1 MNSIR
6 DHFGI
11 HDDALTL
18 RSKRNNILA
27 SNIANAATPHFKAR
41 DVDFEASLAAAM
53 PSGLISTSNNRHIAQ
68 AGNSTGGGLLYRTPI
83 NPSLDGNTVE
93 LAVEQMEFSEN
104 VVRYQSSLT
113 LLNRKIS
120 GLMSAIK
127 GE

>member
-1 MNSIR
+1 MNGIR

-41 DVDFEASLAAAM
+41 DVDFEATLAAAM
-53 PSGLISTSNNRHIAQ
+53 PSGPISTTNNRHITQ
-68 AGNSTGGGLLYRTPI
+68 SGSSAGGDLLYRTPI

>member
-41 DVDFEASLAAAM
+41 DVDFEASLAAVM
-53 PSGLISTSNNRHIAQ
+53 PSGLISTSNNRHT
-68 AGNSTGGGLLYRTPI
+68 N
-83 NPSLDGNTVE
+83 
-93 LAVEQMEFSEN
+93 
-104 VVRYQSSLT
+104 
-113 LLNRKIS
+113 KI
-120 GLMSAIK
+120 
-127 GE
+127 